1 MINIFVIGG
10 TAGSGKS
17 TLGELLKKELDLIGK
32 KPCIMH
38 ITDPLYNY
46 AKNYFNWDG
55 DLKNKP
61 REFLQEFGI
70 DIIKNKLNKPNFLL
84 NRLYEDIE
92 ILSNYFDT
100 FIITDARLKSEFCS
114 IKKKYNNVI
123 TIKVIRDNYDNG
135 LTDKEKNHITEKDLE
150 NYNDFDYIIKDASL
164 NSLKNKAKEI
174 VSLGGV
180 SYE

>member
-1 MINIFVIGG
+1 
-10 TAGSGKS
+10 
-17 TLGELLKKELDLIGK
+17 
-32 KPCIMH
+32 MH
-38 ITDPLYNY
+38 ITNPLYNY

-55 DLKNKP
+55 NLKNKP

-84 NRLYEDIE
+84 NRLYEDVE

-164 NSLKNKAKEI
+164 NILKNKAKEI

>member
-17 TLGELLKKELDLIGK
+17 TLGELLKEELELIGR

-46 AKNYFNWDG
+46 AKSCFNWDG

-135 LTDKEKNHITEKDLE
+135 LTNKEKNHITEKDLE